1 MESRRKTPEISP
13 EQYDELEEHG
23 TVTISDGNGRRKTLI
38 DRDAVLTRDTQIHL
52 SLAQAGVVVA
62 ELALESPR
70 IPDTLPKS
78 SRRRG

>member
-1 MESRRKTPEISP
+1 LA
-13 EQYDELEEHG
+13 EL
-23 TVTISDGNGRRKTLI
+23 V
-38 DRDAVLTRDTQIHL
+38 
-52 SLAQAGVVVA
+52 AQAGVVVA